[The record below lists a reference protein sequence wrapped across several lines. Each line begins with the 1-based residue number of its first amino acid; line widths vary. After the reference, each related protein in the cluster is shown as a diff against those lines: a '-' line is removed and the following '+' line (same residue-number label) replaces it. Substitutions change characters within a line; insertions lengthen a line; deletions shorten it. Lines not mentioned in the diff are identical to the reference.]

1 MNKFSFGA
9 VKKAFYRVVYSRKP
23 IKYARKKGVRIG
35 VGNSFVDHPNFGS
48 EPYLITIGNYN
59 RLSFE
64 CVFVTHDG
72 GRWVLDHL
80 YPDDRPF
87 LKYGAIHIGNNNFIG
102 ARTLI
107 NPGVTIGDNNV
118 VAANSV
124 VTKDIP
130 SNEVLGGIPARFMM
144 TIEDYKNKLI
154 DNKNNF
160 NLEAL
165 SKNKEKELK
174 RIYQ

>member
-1 MNKFSFGA
+1 M
-9 VKKAFYRVVYSRKP
+9 
-23 IKYARKKGVRIG
+23 
-35 VGNSFVDHPNFGS
+35 
-48 EPYLITIGNYN
+48 
-59 RLSFE
+59 
-64 CVFVTHDG
+64 
-72 GRWVLDHL
+72 LDHL

-102 ARTLI
+102 ARKLI

-130 SNEVLGGIPARFMM
+130 SNEVWGGIPARFMM